1 MNKPAPATGRLITVE
16 GIEGVGKST
25 NLAFVAAEVQRA
37 GHEVVLTREP
47 GGTPLGERI
56 RELLLQPGG
65 EILPM
70 AELLLMFAARAA
82 HVETVI
88 LPALQS
94 GRWVVCDRFT
104 DASHAYQGGGRGIP
118 GATIDALDQLV
129 TAGLRPDLSLLLD
142 VPLEVS
148 AERQAGR
155 SDRDRFEREA
165 SPFFSRVR
173 TRYLE
178 LAKAQPGR
186 IRVINAARSLPE
198 VQADIRRALQ
208 ESLLR

>member
-1 MNKPAPATGRLITVE
+1 MNKPVSATGRLITVE

-25 NLAFVAAEVQRA
+25 NLAFVARELQGA
-37 GHEVVLTREP
+37 GHEVLLTREP

-65 EILPM
+65 EVMPM

-82 HVETVI
+82 HLETVI
-88 LPALQS
+88 RPALQS

-118 GATIDALDQLV
+118 RETIDALDQLV
-129 TAGLRPDLSLLLD
+129 TGGLRPDLSLLLD

-148 AERQAGR
+148 AARQSGR
-155 SDRDRFEREA
+155 SSPDRFEREGD
-165 SPFFSRVR
+165 PFFTRVR
-173 TRYLE
+173 ARYLE
-178 LAKAQPGR
+178 LAKAEPRR
-186 IRVINAARSLPE
+186 IHVINAARSLPE
-198 VQADIRRALQ
+198 VQADIGRALQ
-208 ESLLR
+208 ESLLG